1 MVIDTYFNDIYTY
14 DSILSTLKMEFISQ
28 GTQDIL
34 YFHECEACQGKT
46 FHDTLNFLII
56 KFYFVFQIL
65 DSAACVTWF
74 DVAIISYSFSH
85 CENKSHLYSMHV
97 NVMNDWV

>member
-34 YFHECEACQGKT
+34 YFHEFEARQGKT
-46 FHDTLNFLII
+46 FH
-56 KFYFVFQIL
+56 VQ
-65 DSAACVTWF
+65 
-74 DVAIISYSFSH
+74 
-85 CENKSHLYSMHV
+85 
-97 NVMNDWV
+97 